1 MDNALLLEV
10 KGLSKVFPGTRA
22 LNRVSLEVRKGEVH
36 GLCGENGAGKAL

>member
-22 LNRVSLEVRKGEVH
+22 LNRVSLEVRK
-36 GLCGENGAGKAL
+36 NYDYF